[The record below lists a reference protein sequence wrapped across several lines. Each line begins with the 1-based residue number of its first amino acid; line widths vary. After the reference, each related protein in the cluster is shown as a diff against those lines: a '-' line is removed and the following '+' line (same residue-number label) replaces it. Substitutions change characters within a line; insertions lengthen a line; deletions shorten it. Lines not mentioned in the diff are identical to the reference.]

1 VTSSTDRLSWK
12 ARGLVGVL
20 LVAMAAS
27 FIALYVTT
35 DRGVASS
42 ASVADGADDSVEPA
56 PTDATGDATAAPAD
70 RILQVGIVG
79 DSLTEGIQAALPALG
94 QEKGLQFQ
102 IDALRGREAQ
112 GAAPLV
118 QKVASGKDIMVVA
131 LGTNDARK
139 GLSVAEATK
148 LIDEI
153 MLQAAADQRVM
164 WVNAVR
170 EDSKATIAAAGNFN
184 KALTQ
189 AAERFENLTILDW
202 AAYVQA
208 HKAVMAGDRIHLT
221 DKGYEERAKWTV
233 DQIAANA
240 ASSTTTTTGDG

>member
-1 VTSSTDRLSWK
+1 
-12 ARGLVGVL
+12 
-20 LVAMAAS
+20 MAAS
-27 FIALYVTT
+27 FVALYVTT

-42 ASVADGADDSVEPA
+42 GSAADGAPTDSVKPA
-56 PTDATGDATAAPAD
+56 PTDGTGVATASPAGQV
-70 RILQVGIVG
+70 LQVGLVG

-94 QEKGLQFQ
+94 QAKGLQFE

-139 GLSVAEATK
+139 GLSVTEATK
-148 LIDEI
+148 LIDEV

-184 KALTQ
+184 KALSQ

-202 AAYVQA
+202 AAYVQT

-233 DQIAANA
+233 DEIAANA
-240 ASSTTTTTGDG
+240 ANATTTTTGDG